1 MRFRYLSALFLIP
14 MIHFAACSA
23 PQPAP
28 TPNPNIGQFE
38 AAPCPVELPPGL
50 KLGDNVEFG
59 YVTVPERHAHPE
71 GPVIQIAVARFRSAA
86 ENPAPDPVILNTGGP
101 GDSNMDQFLPLL
113 GGPAGPMLL
122 AQRDALIIEL
132 RGLRYSQPA
141 LVCAEVYDAQLGMV
155 GEDVKGPEANRRLL
169 DGMRACHDRLVA
181 EGVDLSA
188 YNNVETAWDIALI
201 TASLGY
207 DQFNLFG
214 SSAGTIVAQH
224 VMREFPER
232 VRSVVLNAAVPLG
245 WPFLG
250 EMMPNAAASL
260 ENAFRLCAE
269 DAACNAAYPDLED
282 RFFALLEQL
291 NREPVTVPVANPVDG
306 ETVDFV
312 INGDRVSTWLF
323 STMYTNTQVPAT
335 IARFLDGDFEEL
347 QKSPQLFFPM
357 TRFTYGLSYS
367 IFGSEAMGYTVDDTT
382 VPGRYAAF
390 TDGCAMFFGPRLQA
404 QAQEFWKVEPL
415 DPEKRQPLHSDV
427 PTLILN
433 GELDHVIPPRYVE
446 DAMGRLE
453 NGHLFLFAG
462 VAHSPVDYGDCAIGM
477 LLQFI
482 ADPSKAPDGTCVEQ
496 FTHELKTEPS
506 AG

>member
-1 MRFRYLSALFLIP
+1 MRFWSLCSLLLVP
-14 MIHFAACSA
+14 MIHVAVCSA
-23 PQPAP
+23 HAPAP
-28 TPNPNIGQFE
+28 TPNPDIGRFE
-38 AAPCPVELPPGL
+38 AAPCPVELPPSME
-50 KLGDNVEFG
+50 LGDNVDFG
-59 YVTVPERHAHPE
+59 YVSVPENHAHPE
-71 GPVIQIAVARFRSAA
+71 GPVIEIAVARFRSGA

-113 GGPAGPMLL
+113 AGPAGPALL
-122 AQRDALIIEL
+122 AHRDALIIEL
-132 RGLRYSQPA
+132 RGLRYSRPA
-141 LVCAEVYDAQLGMV
+141 LACPEVYDAQLAMV
-155 GEDVKGPEANRRLL
+155 GEDVKGEEANGRLL

-188 YNNVETAWDIALI
+188 YNNVETAADIALI
-201 TASLGY
+201 ASSLGY
-207 DQFNLFG
+207 DKFNLFG

-260 ENAFRLCAE
+260 ERAFQQCAE
-269 DAACNAAYPDLED
+269 DEACAGAYPNLET
-282 RFFALLEQL
+282 RFFGLLERL
-291 NREPVTVPVANPVDG
+291 NQEPATVPVTNPVDG

-323 STMYTNTQVPAT
+323 ATMYTSTQIPAT
-335 IARFLDGDFEEL
+335 VGRLLRGDFKEL
-347 QKSPQLFFPM
+347 QESPSLFFPM

-382 VPGRYAAF
+382 GPGRYAAF

-415 DPEKRQPLHSDV
+415 DPAKREPLHSDI
-427 PTLILN
+427 PTLIMN
-433 GELDHVIPPRYVE
+433 GELDHVIPPRYAN
-446 DAMGRLE
+446 DAVGRLK
-453 NGHLFLFAG
+453 NGHLFLFPG
-462 VAHSPVDYGDCAIGM
+462 VAHSPIDSGDCALGM
-477 LLQFI
+477 LLQFFH
-482 ADPSKAPDGTCVEQ
+482 DPSQAPDSTCMESFEHV
-496 FTHELKTEPS
+496 LKTEP
-506 AG
+506 